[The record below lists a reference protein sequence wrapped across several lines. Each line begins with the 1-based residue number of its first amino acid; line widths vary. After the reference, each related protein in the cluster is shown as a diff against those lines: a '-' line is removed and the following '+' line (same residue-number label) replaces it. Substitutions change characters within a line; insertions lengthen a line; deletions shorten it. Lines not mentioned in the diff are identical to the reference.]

1 MSAPTIAPTMA
12 NMDKSAPG
20 IPLSRL
26 VKVEL
31 RKMFN
36 TRSGFW
42 LIASIGIL
50 AALATLAVIIFMQG
64 ADLNYGVFGTA
75 IGVPMS
81 ILLPVI
87 AILSVT
93 GEWSQRTGLI
103 TFTLSPNRGKVI
115 LSKGIAAVVVGVVSM
130 VLALLLG
137 AAGNAI
143 GSALRGVPAV
153 WDIPVNQFLLI
164 ILANV
169 LGMLVG
175 FMLGVLIRNSAG
187 AIVGYF
193 VYFFVVPMV
202 FGVLAQTQAWFVD
215 VQGWVDFNFSITKLY
230 MDPVAHDWAT
240 LTVSGLIWL
249 VLPLAFGLVR
259 ITKAEVK

>member
-1 MSAPTIAPTMA
+1 MSTSTVAAPATI
-12 NMDKSAPG
+12 DQSASG
-20 IPLSRL
+20 IPLGRL
-26 VKVEL
+26 VQVEL

-42 LIASIGIL
+42 LMASIGIL
-50 AALATLAVIIFMQG
+50 ALLATLGVIVFMAG
-64 ADLNYGVFGTA
+64 EDLNYAVFGAA

-103 TFTLSPNRGKVI
+103 TFTLSPNRGRVI
-115 LSKGIAAVVVGVVSM
+115 LSKGVATVLVGVVSM
-130 VLALLLG
+130 VVVMVLG
-137 AAGNAI
+137 AVGNVI
-143 GSALRGVPAV
+143 GSALKGVPAV
-153 WDIPVNQFLLI
+153 WDVSVAQFLLI

-193 VYFFVVPMV
+193 VYFFVVPMI
-202 FGVLAQTQAWFVD
+202 FGVLSQTQGWFVD
-215 VQGWVDFNFSITKLY
+215 VQAWVDFNFSITKLY
-230 MDPVAHDWAT
+230 LDPVAHDWAT
-240 LTVSGLIWL
+240 LAVSGLIWL
-249 VLPLAFGLVR
+249 VAPLTLGLVQ
-259 ITKAEVK
+259 ISKAEVK